1 MDSKLLSKTNMGG
14 LATIILVILLCQAR
28 FFNFMVGTTLGR
40 AVLVFLVLGITC
52 AHHILGV
59 IAVLAIIV
67 IYNQSN
73 VDYMEGLA
81 TLPAD
86 AKKPSDDTSM
96 GVASAMPATMP
107 ATMLAAK
114 PATMPAPMPANMP
127 ATMPAAKPGT
137 MPVAKPATMPAVVKP
152 ADAKKP
158 VAREGF
164 NLIDRERFMQRG
176 KRASDLIGVADT
188 RQQSDAVEPNDP
200 SCFADQAAQF

>member
-14 LATIILVILLCQAR
+14 VATIILVILMCQAR
-28 FFNFMVGTTLGR
+28 FFNFLVGTTLGR

-73 VDYMEGLA
+73 VDYMEGFTKGTVDDKSMTDDKLPKKMGTAVVKPA
-81 TLPAD
+81 TMPVD
-86 AKKPSDDTSM
+86 DSKKPSDDSKK
-96 GVASAMPATMP
+96 SA
-107 ATMLAAK
+107 
-114 PATMPAPMPANMP
+114 
-127 ATMPAAKPGT
+127 
-137 MPVAKPATMPAVVKP
+137 
-152 ADAKKP
+152 DDSKP

-164 NLIDRERFMQRG
+164 NLIDRERVMQKG

-188 RQQSDAVEPNDP
+188 RKQSDDAVEPNDP

>member
-14 LATIILVILLCQAR
+14 VATIILVILMCQAR
-28 FFNFMVGTTLGR
+28 FFNFLVGTTLGR

-73 VDYMEGLA
+73 VDYMEGFTKGTVDDKSMTDDKLPKKMGTAVVKPA
-81 TLPAD
+81 TMPVD
-86 AKKPSDDTSM
+86 DSKKPSDDSKK
-96 GVASAMPATMP
+96 SADDS
-107 ATMLAAK
+107 K
-114 PATMPAPMPANMP
+114 PKDDT
-127 ATMPAAKPGT
+127 KS
-137 MPVAKPATMPAVVKP
+137 K
-152 ADAKKP
+152 DDSKP

-164 NLIDRERFMQRG
+164 NLIDRERVMQKG

-188 RQQSDAVEPNDP
+188 RKQSDDAVEPNDP

>member
-1 MDSKLLSKTNMGG
+1 MDSKLLSKMNMGCV
-14 LATIILVILLCQAR
+14 ATIILVILLCQAR

-52 AHHILGV
+52 VHHILGV

-73 VDYMEGLA
+73 VDYMEGFTKGSADDKSMDDKLPKKMGVASVMPA
-81 TLPAD
+81 TMPAD
-86 AKKPSDDTSM
+86 AKK
-96 GVASAMPATMP
+96 PATMP
-107 ATMLAAK
+107 ATMPAK
-114 PATMPAPMPANMP
+114 PATMP
-127 ATMPAAKPGT
+127 
-137 MPVAKPATMPAVVKP
+137 VADDKSIDDSKKPA
-152 ADAKKP
+152 
-158 VAREGF
+158 AREGF
-164 NLIDRERFMQRG
+164 NLIDRERVMQKG

>member
-14 LATIILVILLCQAR
+14 VATIILVILLCQAR
-28 FFNFMVGTTLGR
+28 FFNFLVGTTLGR

-73 VDYMEGLA
+73 VDYMEGFTKGTVDDKSMTDDKLPKKMGTAVVKPA
-81 TLPAD
+81 TMPVD
-86 AKKPSDDTSM
+86 DSKKPSDDSKK
-96 GVASAMPATMP
+96 SADDS
-107 ATMLAAK
+107 K
-114 PATMPAPMPANMP
+114 PKDDTKSKDDS
-127 ATMPAAKPGT
+127 KP
-137 MPVAKPATMPAVVKP
+137 KD
-152 ADAKKP
+152 DAKP

-164 NLIDRERFMQRG
+164 NLIDRERVMQKG

-188 RQQSDAVEPNDP
+188 RKQSDDAVEPNDP

>member
-14 LATIILVILLCQAR
+14 VATIILVILMCQAR
-28 FFNFMVGTTLGR
+28 FFNFLVGTTLGR

-73 VDYMEGLA
+73 VDYMEGFTKGTVDDKSMTDDKLPKKMGTAVVKPA
-81 TLPAD
+81 TMPVD
-86 AKKPSDDTSM
+86 DSKKPSDDSKK
-96 GVASAMPATMP
+96 SADDS
-107 ATMLAAK
+107 K
-114 PATMPAPMPANMP
+114 P
-127 ATMPAAKPGT
+127 KDDS
-137 MPVAKPATMPAVVKP
+137 KSK
-152 ADAKKP
+152 DDSKP

-164 NLIDRERFMQRG
+164 NLIDRERVMQKG

-188 RQQSDAVEPNDP
+188 RKQSDDAVEPNDP

>member
-14 LATIILVILLCQAR
+14 VATIILVILLCQAR

-40 AVLVFLVLGITC
+40 AVLVLLVLGITC

-73 VDYMEGLA
+73 VDYMEGFTKGTA
-81 TLPAD
+81 GDKSMGIASVMPVTMPAADDKSTD
-86 AKKPSDDTSM
+86 AKKPAADDKST
-96 GVASAMPATMP
+96 
-107 ATMLAAK
+107 
-114 PATMPAPMPANMP
+114 
-127 ATMPAAKPGT
+127 
-137 MPVAKPATMPAVVKP
+137 
-152 ADAKKP
+152 DAKKP
-158 VAREGF
+158 AATMPSADVKKPAEKAVAREGF
-164 NLIDRERFMQRG
+164 NLIDRERVMQKG

>member
-14 LATIILVILLCQAR
+14 LATIILVILLCQAG

-40 AVLVFLVLGITC
+40 AVLVFLVLGIAC

-73 VDYMEGLA
+73 VDYMEGFTKGSA
-81 TLPAD
+81 DDKSMDDKLP
-86 AKKPSDDTSM
+86 KKM
-96 GVASAMPATMP
+96 GTAVV
-107 ATMLAAK
+107 K
-114 PATMPAPMPANMP
+114 P
-127 ATMPAAKPGT
+127 ATMPAAKPADK
-137 MPVAKPATMPAVVKP
+137 PAAKPM
-152 ADAKKP
+152 DDSKKP
-158 VAREGF
+158 VDDTKPIAREGF
-164 NLIDRERFMQRG
+164 NLIDRERVMQKG

>member
-1 MDSKLLSKTNMGG
+1 MGG
-14 LATIILVILLCQAR
+14 VATIILVILQCQAR

-59 IAVLAIIV
+59 ISVLAIIV

-73 VDYMEGLA
+73 VDYMEGFTKGSADGMLKDDDKLPKKMGTA
-81 TLPAD
+81 VVKPAD
-86 AKKPSDDTSM
+86 AKKP
-96 GVASAMPATMP
+96 A
-107 ATMLAAK
+107 
-114 PATMPAPMPANMP
+114 
-127 ATMPAAKPGT
+127 T
-137 MPVAKPATMPAVVKP
+137 MPVAKPTV
-152 ADAKKP
+152 DAKKP

-176 KRASDLIGVADT
+176 KRSSDLIGVADT

>member
-14 LATIILVILLCQAR
+14 VATIILVILLCQAR

-40 AVLVFLVLGITC
+40 AVLVFLILGITC
-52 AHHILGV
+52 VHHILGV

-73 VDYMEGLA
+73 VDYMEGFTKGSAGDDKLPKKMGVASVMPA
-81 TLPAD
+81 TATADAKPVTMPAADDKSTDDKKPAPDDKAKDD
-86 AKKPSDDTSM
+86 AKKP
-96 GVASAMPATMP
+96 A
-107 ATMLAAK
+107 
-114 PATMPAPMPANMP
+114 
-127 ATMPAAKPGT
+127 
-137 MPVAKPATMPAVVKP
+137 
-152 ADAKKP
+152 
-158 VAREGF
+158 AREGF
-164 NLIDRERFMQRG
+164 NLIDRERVMQKG

>member
-14 LATIILVILLCQAR
+14 VATIILVILLCQAR

-52 AHHILGV
+52 VHHILGV

-73 VDYMEGLA
+73 VDYMEGF
-81 TLPAD
+81 T
-86 AKKPSDDTSM
+86 KGSTDDKSM
-96 GVASAMPATMP
+96 GDDKLPKKM
-107 ATMLAAK
+107 
-114 PATMPAPMPANMP
+114 
-127 ATMPAAKPGT
+127 GT
-137 MPVAKPATMPAVVKP
+137 AVVKP
-152 ADAKKP
+152 ATKPADDKKP
-158 VAREGF
+158 VTAGDKSTDDSKKSKDDSKPAAREGF
-164 NLIDRERFMQRG
+164 NLIDRERVMQKG

>member
-14 LATIILVILLCQAR
+14 VATIILVILMCQAR
-28 FFNFMVGTTLGR
+28 FFNFLVGTTLGR

-73 VDYMEGLA
+73 VDYMEGFTKGTVDDKSMTDDKLPKKMGTAVVKPA
-81 TLPAD
+81 TMPVD
-86 AKKPSDDTSM
+86 DSKKPSDDSKK
-96 GVASAMPATMP
+96 SADDS
-107 ATMLAAK
+107 K
-114 PATMPAPMPANMP
+114 PKDDT
-127 ATMPAAKPGT
+127 KP
-137 MPVAKPATMPAVVKP
+137 K
-152 ADAKKP
+152 DDSKP

-164 NLIDRERFMQRG
+164 NLIDRERVMQKG

-188 RQQSDAVEPNDP
+188 RKQSDDAVEPNDP

>member
-14 LATIILVILLCQAR
+14 VATIILVILLCQAR

-73 VDYMEGLA
+73 VDYMEGFA
-81 TLPAD
+81 TVSPD
-86 AKKPSDDTSM
+86 AKKPMDEKPMDDMQAKKM
-96 GVASAMPATMP
+96 GTAVVMPATIKP
-107 ATMLAAK
+107 SDAK
-114 PATMPAPMPANMP
+114 KPDVKP
-127 ATMPAAKPGT
+127 ATMPAAKPVDDT
-137 MPVAKPATMPAVVKP
+137 
-152 ADAKKP
+152 KP

-164 NLIDRERFMQRG
+164 NLIDRERVMQKG

>member
-59 IAVLAIIV
+59 ISVLAIIV

-73 VDYMEGLA
+73 VDYMEGFTKGSPDA
-81 TLPAD
+81 T
-86 AKKPSDDTSM
+86 M
-96 GVASAMPATMP
+96 HATMP
-107 ATMLAAK
+107 ATMPDAK
-114 PATMPAPMPANMP
+114 
-127 ATMPAAKPGT
+127 KPT
-137 MPVAKPATMPAVVKP
+137 V
-152 ADAKKP
+152 DAKKP

-164 NLIDRERFMQRG
+164 NLIDRERFMQKG
-176 KRASDLIGVADT
+176 KRSSDLIGVADT

>member
-1 MDSKLLSKTNMGG
+1 MGG
-14 LATIILVILLCQAR
+14 VATIILVILMCQAR
-28 FFNFMVGTTLGR
+28 FFNFLVGTTLGR

-73 VDYMEGLA
+73 VDYMEGFTKGTVDDKSMTDDKLPKKMGTAVVKPA
-81 TLPAD
+81 TMPVD
-86 AKKPSDDTSM
+86 DSKKPSDDSKK
-96 GVASAMPATMP
+96 SADDS
-107 ATMLAAK
+107 K
-114 PATMPAPMPANMP
+114 PKDDT
-127 ATMPAAKPGT
+127 KS
-137 MPVAKPATMPAVVKP
+137 K
-152 ADAKKP
+152 DDSKP

-164 NLIDRERFMQRG
+164 NLIDRERVMQKG

-188 RQQSDAVEPNDP
+188 RKQSDDAVEPNDP

>member
-14 LATIILVILLCQAR
+14 VATIILVILMCQAR
-28 FFNFMVGTTLGR
+28 FFNFLVGTTLGR

-73 VDYMEGLA
+73 VDYMEGF
-81 TLPAD
+81 TKGTVDDKSMTDDKLP
-86 AKKPSDDTSM
+86 KKM
-96 GVASAMPATMP
+96 GT
-107 ATMLAAK
+107 
-114 PATMPAPMPANMP
+114 
-127 ATMPAAKPGT
+127 
-137 MPVAKPATMPAVVKP
+137 AVVKP
-152 ADAKKP
+152 ADDSKKPSDDSKKSADDTKPKDDAKPKDDSKPKDATKP

-164 NLIDRERFMQRG
+164 NLIDRERVMQKG

>member
-73 VDYMEGLA
+73 VDYMEGFA
-81 TLPAD
+81 TVSPG
-86 AKKPSDDTSM
+86 AKKPSDDKSM
-96 GVASAMPATMP
+96 GVASAMPAAMP
-107 ATMLAAK
+107 ATTTPAA
-114 PATMPAPMPANMP
+114 MPAAMP
-127 ATMPAAKPGT
+127 ATMPATTMPAAKSGT
-137 MPVAKPATMPAVVKP
+137 MPVAKPTVDAKKP
-152 ADAKKP
+152 TVADKKP

-164 NLIDRERFMQRG
+164 NLLDRERFMQRG
-176 KRASDLIGVADT
+176 KRSSDLIGVADT
-188 RQQSDAVEPNDP
+188 RHQSDAVEPNDP

>member
-14 LATIILVILLCQAR
+14 VATIILVILLCQAR

-59 IAVLAIIV
+59 ISVLAIIV

-73 VDYMEGLA
+73 VDYMEGFTKGSADGMLKDDDK
-81 TLPAD
+81 LP
-86 AKKPSDDTSM
+86 KKM
-96 GVASAMPATMP
+96 GT
-107 ATMLAAK
+107 
-114 PATMPAPMPANMP
+114 
-127 ATMPAAKPGT
+127 
-137 MPVAKPATMPAVVKP
+137 AVVKP
-152 ADAKKP
+152 ATKPADDKKPVTAGDKSTDDAKKP

>member
-81 TLPAD
+81 TLSAD

-96 GVASAMPATMP
+96 GVASAMPATM
-107 ATMLAAK
+107 LAAK
-114 PATMPAPMPANMP
+114 PATMPA
-127 ATMPAAKPGT
+127 TMP
-137 MPVAKPATMPAVVKP
+137 PAGVQKTQPLPQKEQMMNMSTNSDDMFRALGRAPQPSYACRK
-152 ADAKKP
+152 
-158 VAREGF
+158 ARYHAYCCKA
-164 NLIDRERFMQRG
+164 R
-176 KRASDLIGVADT
+176 
-188 RQQSDAVEPNDP
+188 
-200 SCFADQAAQF
+200 

>member
-14 LATIILVILLCQAR
+14 VATIILVILLCQVK

-52 AHHILGV
+52 VHHILGV

-73 VDYMEGLA
+73 VDYMEGFTKGSADGMLKDDDK
-81 TLPAD
+81 LP
-86 AKKPSDDTSM
+86 KKM
-96 GVASAMPATMP
+96 GT
-107 ATMLAAK
+107 
-114 PATMPAPMPANMP
+114 
-127 ATMPAAKPGT
+127 
-137 MPVAKPATMPAVVKP
+137 AVVKP

-158 VAREGF
+158 ATMPVAKPTVDAKKAVAREGF

>member
-14 LATIILVILLCQAR
+14 VATIILVILLCQAR

-52 AHHILGV
+52 VHHILGV

-73 VDYMEGLA
+73 VDYMEGFTKGSA
-81 TLPAD
+81 GD
-86 AKKPSDDTSM
+86 KSM
-96 GVASAMPATMP
+96 GVASVMPSADAKPVTMP
-107 ATMLAAK
+107 AADDKSTDAKKPAAK
-114 PATMPAPMPANMP
+114 PATMPA
-127 ATMPAAKPGT
+127 
-137 MPVAKPATMPAVVKP
+137 

-158 VAREGF
+158 AEKAVAREGF
-164 NLIDRERFMQRG
+164 NLIDRERVMQKG

>member
-1 MDSKLLSKTNMGG
+1 MGG
-14 LATIILVILLCQAR
+14 VATIILVILLCQAR

-59 IAVLAIIV
+59 ISVLAIIV

-73 VDYMEGLA
+73 VDYMEGFTKGSADGMLKDDDKLPKKMGTA
-81 TLPAD
+81 VVKPAD
-86 AKKPSDDTSM
+86 AKKP
-96 GVASAMPATMP
+96 A
-107 ATMLAAK
+107 
-114 PATMPAPMPANMP
+114 
-127 ATMPAAKPGT
+127 T
-137 MPVAKPATMPAVVKP
+137 MPVAKPTV
-152 ADAKKP
+152 DAKKP

-176 KRASDLIGVADT
+176 KRSSDLIGVADT

>member
-14 LATIILVILLCQAR
+14 VATIILVILMCQAR
-28 FFNFMVGTTLGR
+28 FFNFLVGTTLGR

-73 VDYMEGLA
+73 VDYMEGF
-81 TLPAD
+81 TKGTVDDKSMTDDKLP
-86 AKKPSDDTSM
+86 KKM
-96 GVASAMPATMP
+96 GTAVV
-107 ATMLAAK
+107 K
-114 PATMPAPMPANMP
+114 PATMPVDDSKKSSDDSKKSSDDSKKS
-127 ATMPAAKPGT
+127 TDDTKS
-137 MPVAKPATMPAVVKP
+137 K
-152 ADAKKP
+152 DDSKP

-164 NLIDRERFMQRG
+164 NLIDRERVMQKG

-188 RQQSDAVEPNDP
+188 RKQSDDAVEPNDP

>member
-52 AHHILGV
+52 VHHILGV

-73 VDYMEGLA
+73 VDYMEGFA
-81 TLPAD
+81 TVSPG
-86 AKKPSDDTSM
+86 AKKPSDDKSM

-107 ATMLAAK
+107 ATM
-114 PATMPAPMPANMP
+114 
-127 ATMPAAKPGT
+127 PAAKSGT
-137 MPVAKPATMPAVVKP
+137 MPVAAKPVDAKP
-152 ADAKKP
+152 VDAKPTVADKKP

-164 NLIDRERFMQRG
+164 NLIDRERVMQKG

>member
-14 LATIILVILLCQAR
+14 VATIILVILLCQAR

-52 AHHILGV
+52 VHHILGV

-73 VDYMEGLA
+73 VDYIEGFTKGSA
-81 TLPAD
+81 GDDKLP
-86 AKKPSDDTSM
+86 KKM
-96 GVASAMPATMP
+96 GVASVMPATMS
-107 ATMLAAK
+107 ADAK
-114 PATMPAPMPANMP
+114 PATMPAAHDKS
-127 ATMPAAKPGT
+127 TDDSK
-137 MPVAKPATMPAVVKP
+137 KPAEKA
-152 ADAKKP
+152 

-164 NLIDRERFMQRG
+164 NLIDRERVMQKG

>member
-14 LATIILVILLCQAR
+14 VATIILVILLCQAR
-28 FFNFMVGTTLGR
+28 FFNFLVGTTLGR

-52 AHHILGV
+52 VHHILGV

-73 VDYMEGLA
+73 VDYMEGF
-81 TLPAD
+81 TKGSTDDDKLP
-86 AKKPSDDTSM
+86 KKM
-96 GVASAMPATMP
+96 GVASVMPAT
-107 ATMLAAK
+107 
-114 PATMPAPMPANMP
+114 
-127 ATMPAAKPGT
+127 
-137 MPVAKPATMPAVVKP
+137 KP
-152 ADAKKP
+152 ADDKKP
-158 VAREGF
+158 VTAGDKSTDDSKKSTDDKKPAAREGF

-176 KRASDLIGVADT
+176 KRSSDLIGVADT